1 MSNPTS
7 LPNVANSHHDSN
19 QTILRKFVIDKD
31 GKNIVFTP
39 DKLAKIRKIFSI
51 ASRNKKSDSFTV
63 NYDNLHL
70 NDEKRFVLKSIEYTY
85 GYFILNVTDCSENK
99 KLQYDFVKDITHVY
113 SDKFLEYYAGKKK
126 NKQSAQQKEKNN
138 VYSKLTEKNR
148 EYSRIY
154 SHLKIKKLPIEEV
167 IDDIMAYRKKWNSTA
182 FFFEVDEYKKMK
194 AKEVSWTIS
203 TPEQKNEEEKKE
215 EVTNHFDFNLFK
227 RLIPV
232 LKNIQDESALNLI
245 ISDYIKSG
253 LLKER
258 CDMNELENIKKEMTQ
273 MNEKL
278 KAMDK
283 TISFFS

>member
-1 MSNPTS
+1 MSNPTA
-7 LPNVANSHHDSN
+7 LPNVTNGHHDSN
-19 QTILRKFVIDKD
+19 LTIFRKFVIDKD

-39 DKLAKIRKIFSI
+39 DKLLKIRKIFSI

-63 NYDNLHL
+63 NYDNFYF
-70 NDEKRFVLKSIEYTY
+70 NNENRFALKSIDYVY
-85 GYFILNVTDCSENK
+85 GYFILNVVDCLENK
-99 KLQYDFVKDITHVY
+99 KMQFDFVKDITHVY
-113 SDKFLEYYAGKKK
+113 SDKFLENNAKHSKLTKRNKEYKRIQYSLKNLKKK
-126 NKQSAQQKEKNN
+126 NMS
-138 VYSKLTEKNR
+138 
-148 EYSRIY
+148 
-154 SHLKIKKLPIEEV
+154 IEEV
-167 IDDIMAYRKKWNSTA
+167 IDDIMAYREKWNSNA

-227 RLIPV
+227 RLVPL
-232 LKNIQDESALNLI
+232 LKNIQDETALNQI

-258 CDMNELENIKKEMTQ
+258 CDKNELENIKKEMTE
-273 MNEKL
+273 MNDKL